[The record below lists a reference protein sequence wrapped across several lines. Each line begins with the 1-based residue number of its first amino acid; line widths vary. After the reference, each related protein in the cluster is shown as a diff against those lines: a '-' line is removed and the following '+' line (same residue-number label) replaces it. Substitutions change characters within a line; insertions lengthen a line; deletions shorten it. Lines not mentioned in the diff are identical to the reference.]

1 MSKTNCPNCGG
12 ALPMCRCQIDGLTT
26 RAQAIVSHERW
37 LSCSWCH
44 GKGCARCKPVPVV
57 FVGIRK
63 TVMQGEKC
71 VGVMCS
77 KTMAK
82 RTANALNRHKPNREG
97 V

>member
-1 MSKTNCPNCGG
+1 MKTCPLCQG
-12 ALPMCRCQIDGLTT
+12 ALPMCRCQIEGLTA
-26 RAQAIVSHERW
+26 RAQATVNHDRW
-37 LSCSWCH
+37 LEKH
-44 GKGCARCKPVPVV
+44 RQ

-63 TVMQGEKC
+63 TVMQGDKC